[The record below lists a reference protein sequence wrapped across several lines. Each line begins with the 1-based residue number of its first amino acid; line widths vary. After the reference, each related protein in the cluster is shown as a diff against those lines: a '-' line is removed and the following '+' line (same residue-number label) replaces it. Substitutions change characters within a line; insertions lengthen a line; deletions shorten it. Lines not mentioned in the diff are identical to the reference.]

1 MDAIDRKILD
11 ALQRDGRLT
20 NQALSEEVGLS
31 PSPCLRRVR
40 VLERN
45 GVIRGYRANL
55 SASKC
60 GLDLTAFIRVRLRDH
75 AKDDVRAFEGAV
87 RDLPEVLD
95 CFLVSGDADYVLRV
109 VARDLADY
117 ERFVRHGLQRLP
129 NLASIDSSIAY
140 GTVKRG
146 APLPLPL
153 SYQR

>member
-20 NQALSEEVGLS
+20 NQALSEQVGLS

-40 VLERN
+40 ALEAA

-55 SASKC
+55 SAPLC
-60 GLDLTAFIRVRLRDH
+60 GLGLTAFIRARLRDH
-75 AKDDVRAFEGAV
+75 LEENVRAFETGVAA
-87 RDLPEVLD
+87 LPEVLD

-117 ERFVRHGLQRLP
+117 ERFVRGSLQRLP
-129 NLASIDSSIAY
+129 NLASLDSSIAY

-146 APLPLPL
+146 APLPLPHADAV
-153 SYQR
+153 